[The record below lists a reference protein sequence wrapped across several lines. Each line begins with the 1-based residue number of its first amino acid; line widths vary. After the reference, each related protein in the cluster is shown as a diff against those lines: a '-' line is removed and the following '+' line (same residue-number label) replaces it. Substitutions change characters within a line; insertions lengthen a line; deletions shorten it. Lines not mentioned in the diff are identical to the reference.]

1 MSKAYI
7 VDAIRTPGG
16 KRNGSLSTVH
26 PVDLGAYVLDALV
39 ERNSLDAEAIDDVI
53 FGCVTQVGAQANNLA
68 RNAVLASKRVPQS
81 VPAVTVDRQCGSS
94 QQALHFAAQA
104 VMSGTQD
111 IVIAGGVESMSL
123 VSIGANV
130 ADGKAA
136 GHGQPYS
143 ARGIN
148 TNYGVDWFHQTIG
161 AELIVEEWGLSRE
174 EIDAFAV
181 LSHQRAV
188 SARDAGYFDREIV
201 PYVDQVAEIDL
212 QRDEGIRDT
221 CSLEGLAG
229 LKPISDG
236 AITAGNAS
244 QITDGASAVLVMS
257 EAAVKRLGL
266 TPRAV
271 VHSMAVAGDDPIKM
285 LTGPI
290 PATKKLLDKAG
301 ISIDDIDLYEV
312 NEAFA
317 PVPLVWL
324 RELNASMDKLNV
336 NGGGVALGHPLG
348 ATGTKLIATLLCE
361 LERRKA
367 RFGLVAICE
376 SGGTANATLIE
387 RLEE

>member
-16 KRNGSLSTVH
+16 KRNGSLSSVH
-26 PVDLGAYVLDALV
+26 PVDLGAFVLDALV
-39 ERNSLDAEAIDDVI
+39 DRNGFSAEDIDDVI

-68 RNAVLASKRVPQS
+68 RNAVLASKRIPES

-143 ARGIN
+143 ATGIN

-161 AELIVEEWGLSRE
+161 AELIVEHWGLTRE

-181 LSHQRAV
+181 LSHQRAMK
-188 SARDAGYFDREIV
+188 ARDAGYFNREIV
-201 PYVDQVAEIDL
+201 PYVDDAESIDL
-212 QRDEGIRDT
+212 QQDEGIRDS
-221 CSLEGLAG
+221 CSAEGLAN
-229 LKPISDG
+229 LKPISNG

-257 EAAVKRLGL
+257 EAAVKRFGL
-266 TPRAV
+266 KPRAV
-271 VHSMAVAGDDPIKM
+271 VHTMAIAGDDPIKM

-290 PATKKLLDKAG
+290 PATKKLLAKAG
-301 ISIDDIDLYEV
+301 MSIQDIDLYEV

-324 RELNASMDKLNV
+324 RELNASLDKLNV

-348 ATGTKLIATLLCE
+348 ATGTKLISTLLCE

-367 RFGLVAICE
+367 RYGLVAICE
-376 SGGTANATLIE
+376 SGGTANATLIKRVGE
-387 RLEE
+387 